1 MKILVT
7 GANGF
12 IGKRVCELL
21 EEKKIGYCS
30 GTRECFQMDNIES
43 MRKFLIENSIT
54 NIIHLAA
61 RANSSDEKELFDSN
75 IVGLYKLL
83 QALSGTSV
91 RNITFA
97 SGNNVY
103 GELHDKNIDEEAL
116 CIPAEENIYGLSKYV
131 GELLITDML
140 KKTDISFS
148 ILRIADVYGPGQKYG
163 NLIKALVRAVAQ
175 HDVIKL
181 YGEGKRIRDYIY
193 IDDVAEGLIHASIN
207 ELNGVYNLSTGV
219 GTSVKELV
227 NIGIELSEGKSSVEK
242 FELDSEDD
250 SRIVLNP
257 FKISNTGYKA
267 NITVKEGLRRCV
279 EEYK

>member
-12 IGKRVCELL
+12 IGKRVCALL
-21 EEKKIGYCS
+21 EEKGISYCS
-30 GTRECFQMDNIES
+30 GTRECFQMDNVES
-43 MRKFLIENSIT
+43 MRKYLNENSIT
-54 NIIHLAA
+54 NVIHLAA

-75 IVGLYKLL
+75 IVGLYKLI
-83 QALSGTSV
+83 QAFGGTGV

-103 GELHDKNIDEEAL
+103 GELHDKNIDEEAS
-116 CIPAEENIYGLSKYV
+116 CIPSEKNIYGLSKYV
-131 GELLITDML
+131 GELLIKDML
-140 KKTDISFS
+140 EKKDISFS

-163 NLIKALVRAVAQ
+163 NLIKALVRAAAQ
-175 HDVIKL
+175 HEVIKL

-193 IDDVAEGLIHASIN
+193 VDDVAEGLIHASIN

-227 NIGIELSEGKSSVEK
+227 DIGIELSEGESSVEK
-242 FELDSEDD
+242 VALDSEDD

-257 FKISNTGYKA
+257 MKLNNTGYKA
-267 NITVKEGLRRCV
+267 KITVKEGLRRCV
-279 EEYK
+279 EEYI